1 MIYTVTFNPA
11 IDYNI
16 RVDNLL
22 PGTVNRTA
30 YESIYYGGKGINVS
44 VILNRLGVDNIAFGF
59 IAGFTGKEIERG
71 LNESG
76 IKTDFISLENGAS
89 RINVKIKSVHET
101 EINGQGPDIPQSA
114 IDELF
119 KKLDCIKQ
127 DDILILAGS
136 IPQTLPSD
144 IYQQIMER
152 LQNKG
157 VDFVVDATRDLLMNV
172 LKYHPFLIKPNNF
185 ELGEIFGKVLKGD
198 NEIVACARELQKQG
212 ARNVLVSMGGDGAI
226 LVTESGEQH
235 RIGIIEGEVKNTVG
249 SGDSM
254 VAGFVAGWLKEH
266 NYRYALELGTAA
278 GTATAFSDNLGTYD
292 EIMQNLKTIR
302 NS

>member
-16 RVDNLL
+16 KVDNLL
-22 PGTVNRTA
+22 PGTVNRTS
-30 YESIYYGGKGINVS
+30 YEAIYYGGKGINVS
-44 VILNRLGVDNIAFGF
+44 IILNRLSVDNIAYGF

-71 LNESG
+71 LNQCG
-76 IKTDFISLENGAS
+76 IKTDFISLENGVS

-101 EINGQGPDIPQSA
+101 EINGQGPDIPQKA
-114 IDELF
+114 INELF
-119 KKLDCIKQ
+119 EKLDSIKSG
-127 DDILILAGS
+127 DILILAGS

-152 LQNKG
+152 LNNKG
-157 VDFVVDATRDLLMNV
+157 VDFVVDATKDLLVNV

-185 ELGEIFGKVLKGD
+185 ELGEIFGRVLKGD
-198 NEIVACARELQKQG
+198 NEIISCAKELQKQG
-212 ARNVLVSMGGDGAI
+212 ARNVLVSMGGNGAI
-226 LVTESGEQH
+226 LVTESGGQH

-302 NS
+302 NA